1 MTLSQKLTALMRLK
15 DAALTAA
22 EAPGLVRVE
31 KAGESLALTVQG
43 LKPFVLTLISTKTTT
58 EED

>member
-1 MTLSQKLTALMRLK
+1 MTISQKLTALMRLK

-31 KAGESLALTVQG
+31 KAGEILAITVPG
-43 LKPFVLTLISTKTTT
+43 LKPFAITLISTKPTT

>member
-31 KAGESLALTVQG
+31 QAGENLTFSVQG
-43 LKPFVLTLISTKTTT
+43 LKPFAITLISTKHTT